1 MKTYY
6 KFKTVENF
14 YYDLLEC
21 NIFPLSHTTRYAERG
36 CNCRQET
43 DGDLKNGLP
52 SVCFYFTH
60 FDSILKVKLTFTYW
74 VRLPRQLHSGGGE
87 ATSIRSHHRRPVQCR
102 LYCRRL
108 GWNRCLGWCRRSARY
123 CLLQECRRLG

>member
-1 MKTYY
+1 MILTNNDHDQMTTVLKSDYSVHVINNESPQLSQLRACFMKTYY

-52 SVCFYFTH
+52 SVCFHFTH
-60 FDSILKVKLTFTYW
+60 FDSILKVKLNIFVCFT
-74 VRLPRQLHSGGGE
+74 
-87 ATSIRSHHRRPVQCR
+87 
-102 LYCRRL
+102 
-108 GWNRCLGWCRRSARY
+108 
-123 CLLQECRRLG
+123 

>member
-1 MKTYY
+1 MILTGNDHDQMTTVLKSDYSVHVINNESPQLSQLRACFMKTYY

-52 SVCFYFTH
+52 SVCFHLTH
-60 FDSILKVKLTFTYW
+60 IDSILKVKLKFFVCFT
-74 VRLPRQLHSGGGE
+74 
-87 ATSIRSHHRRPVQCR
+87 
-102 LYCRRL
+102 
-108 GWNRCLGWCRRSARY
+108 
-123 CLLQECRRLG
+123 